1 MLAGSIAADF
11 GDSGLAQPLQL
22 NFQGYAGQSFGAWNI
37 NGLHLHL
44 DGDANDYVGKGMT
57 GGRIVVAQRSS
68 ADLGVKAV
76 IGNTCLYGAT
86 GGYLYAAGAAGE
98 RFAVRNSGAC
108 ATLEGAGDHC
118 CEYMTGG
125 LVIVLGRVG
134 RNFGAGMSGGL
145 ALVHDPEAQLESLLN
160 TEMVEL
166 RELADL
172 PEALIEVLREQITQ
186 HATLTASPRSQHL
199 LANFAQAQSQF
210 RAVVPQSL
218 DANRML
224 ASARIA

>member
-1 MLAGSIAADF
+1 
-11 GDSGLAQPLQL
+11 
-22 NFQGYAGQSFGAWNI
+22 
-37 NGLHLHL
+37 
-44 DGDANDYVGKGMT
+44 
-57 GGRIVVAQRSS
+57 
-68 ADLGVKAV
+68 
-76 IGNTCLYGAT
+76 
-86 GGYLYAAGAAGE
+86 
-98 RFAVRNSGAC
+98 
-108 ATLEGAGDHC
+108 
-118 CEYMTGG
+118 MTGG